1 MQGEDPY
8 EVFMLLQRNTSDSPV
23 YSCIFPASCVTT
35 GHVTSAVTTF
45 ADAWVPFNRTILLRA
60 FVFNSLQLAVMGQ
73 MKQKMVVYELL
84 AALVMILA
92 LTGCESLQTK
102 EHEKVAAEAPAPA
115 SVPAREIEALFSQ
128 PYIDPLT
135 RYLQQHG
142 DDERRAEY
150 LSQVLQERDRRCD
163 MIAQRYATRPLTR
176 QTLEQYRAGY
186 GYSCPA
192 QVAAFARRLA
202 EVAPT
207 AAEAQNTSAVAQTN
221 AGANGDWSA
230 QLNDC
235 YLLTSIRNHGEARQ
249 ACLEPAE
256 RGDARAQYNMALIA
270 RALGDYTDA
279 LHWAHMAAD
288 RSARARY
295 LLGDLYAKGQGV
307 AADDANALRW
317 YREAAEMGDAAAQYQ
332 VGRFLAQ
339 GRAGPRDPEAALDWF
354 ERAANRGNAPAQL
367 ALGQALLEGSEVH
380 QNRLQGRHWLLRA
393 ARQGLA
399 EAQWRLGRLAEEGGN
414 SVANQAD
421 ALVWYELA
429 IGNGLQRAAEDARR
443 LRSLLS
449 IGAVEDARRRIRHL
463 LEGGR

>member
-1 MQGEDPY
+1 M
-8 EVFMLLQRNTSDSPV
+8 
-23 YSCIFPASCVTT
+23 A
-35 GHVTSAVTTF
+35 F
-45 ADAWVPFNRTILLRA
+45 ADNGASFNRTILMRA
-60 FVFNSLQLAVMGQ
+60 SVFNSLQWAVMGQ
-73 MKQKMVVYELL
+73 MKHKMVVYALL
-84 AALVMILA
+84 AALGMVLA
-92 LTGCESLQTK
+92 LTGCESLKTRGS
-102 EHEKVAAEAPAPA
+102 EDVVADTPD
-115 SVPAREIEALFSQ
+115 PAREIEVLFAQ

-135 RYLQQHG
+135 RYLQQHE
-142 DDERRAEY
+142 DDALRAEY
-150 LSQVLQERDRRCD
+150 LPQVLQERDRRCD
-163 MIAQRYATRPLTR
+163 TIAQRYATRPLTR

-186 GYSCPA
+186 DYSCPA
-192 QVAAFARRLA
+192 QVAAFERRLA
-202 EVAPT
+202 EVTSAAPVAQKPT
-207 AAEAQNTSAVAQTN
+207 AVAKTA
-221 AGANGDWSA
+221 AGAHGGGST
-230 QLNDC
+230 QLHDC

-270 RALGDYTDA
+270 RALEDYTDA

-307 AADDANALRW
+307 PADDGNALRW

-339 GRAGPRDPEAALDWF
+339 GRAGPRDPEAAVDWF
-354 ERAANRGNAPAQL
+354 ERAAKRGHAQAQL
-367 ALGQALLEGSEVH
+367 ALGQALLQGKGVP
-380 QNRLQGRHWLLRA
+380 QQRLQGRNWLLRA

-399 EAQWRLGRLAEEGGN
+399 KAQWQLGRLAEEGGS

-421 ALVWYELA
+421 ALVWYEMA
-429 IGNGLQRAAEDARR
+429 TGNGLREAEEDAQQ